1 VSRLVD
7 VAAATRS
14 NAAEPVIGIA
24 ETPPG
29 PSRTPYLTVKGRPAF
44 ETSFWRGT
52 CAILF
57 QRRSESD
64 SYLLPGQMR
73 DRLACGL
80 DTLDPEVVTAFLSLL
95 TAGDYLPMLL
105 EIRPLLVHPGD
116 DMDYFT
122 REQLQTWDLTD
133 DLDGEPNDPKTPYY
147 RLDGGRPRQIEPGH
161 VLFEFLVPMTSTAS
175 LSPDTVSSYITRLS
189 ETAPTAV
196 ALSILDTAA
205 PWDYPES
212 ATLRA
217 QHWAL
222 THFLMDGHHKTAASA
237 ATGQPLRLLSLLS
250 LSGGNTDPAC
260 ARAVPALMEN
270 APSGLRWT
278 GRRPLS

>member
-1 VSRLVD
+1 MSRLVA
-7 VAAATRS
+7 VAAVTRS

-24 ETPPG
+24 KTPSG
-29 PSRTPYLTVKGRPAF
+29 RLRTPYLTVRGRPAF
-44 ETSFWRGT
+44 ETSFWCGT

-57 QRRSESD
+57 QRRSEFD
-64 SYLLPGQMR
+64 GYLPPGQMR
-73 DRLACGL
+73 DRLAHGL
-80 DTLDPEVVTAFLSLL
+80 DTLDPEVVTAFLSFL

-105 EIRPLLVHPGD
+105 EIRPQLVHPGH

-122 REQLQTWDLTD
+122 REQLQTWDLSD

-147 RLDGGRPRQIEPGH
+147 RLDAGRPRQIEPGH
-161 VLFEFLVPMTSTAS
+161 VFFEFLVPMTNTVA
-175 LSPDTVSSYITRLS
+175 LSPDTVSSYTTRLS

-196 ALSILDTAA
+196 ALSILDTAE
-205 PWDYPES
+205 PWDHPES

-217 QHWAL
+217 RHWAL

-250 LSGGNTDPAC
+250 LSGGNTDPAWV
-260 ARAVPALMEN
+260 RAVPALMEN
-270 APSGLRWT
+270 APSGLRWPDT
-278 GRRPLS
+278 GR

>member
-7 VAAATRS
+7 VAAVTRS

-24 ETPPG
+24 ETPSGRPK
-29 PSRTPYLTVKGRPAF
+29 TPYLTVRGRPAF
-44 ETSFWRGT
+44 ETSFWCGT

-57 QRRSESD
+57 QRRSEFD
-64 SYLLPGQMR
+64 GYLPPGQMR
-73 DRLACGL
+73 DRLARGL
-80 DTLDPEVVTAFLSLL
+80 DTLDPEVVTAFLSFL
-95 TAGDYLPMLL
+95 TVGDYLPMLL
-105 EIRPLLVHPGD
+105 EIRPQLVHPGD

-122 REQLQTWDLTD
+122 REQLQTWDLTN

-161 VLFEFLVPMTSTAS
+161 VFFEFLVPMTNTVA
-175 LSPDTVSSYITRLS
+175 LSPDTVSSYTTRLS

-196 ALSILDTAA
+196 ALSILDTAE
-205 PWDYPES
+205 PWDYPKS

-237 ATGQPLRLLSLLS
+237 ETGQPLRLLSLLS
-250 LSGGNTDPAC
+250 LSGGNTDPAWV
-260 ARAVPALMEN
+260 RAVPALMEN
-270 APSGLRWT
+270 APGGLRWPGT
-278 GRRPLS
+278 GR